1 MISLLKYVL
10 LSSHTLVLH
19 LMELYSSIVKFQ
31 NTLHRY
37 LKIINQQND
46 SIKGSVS
53 LSQISTQ
60 SHYHH
65 HCIRQKPEHLAT
77 EYITKYLMLIIWMN
91 TGNTAIARSLPMLT
105 AYTIQLVRFV
115 IYMCI
120 MELQLVANQLATQL
134 LNLFIQLKT
143 SSKIQNLVTRLFICI
158 ATHPQ
163 Q

>member
-1 MISLLKYVL
+1 MTFLTKDFMTDEKSMISLLKYML

-53 LSQISTQ
+53 LSQISTR

-65 HCIRQKPEHLAT
+65 HCIQQKPEHLAT

-105 AYTIQLVRFV
+105 AYTI
-115 IYMCI
+115 
-120 MELQLVANQLATQL
+120 
-134 LNLFIQLKT
+134 
-143 SSKIQNLVTRLFICI
+143 
-158 ATHPQ
+158 
-163 Q
+163 